1 MNNKADLKDIEKILS
16 TRYDNG
22 ADYWSTPDGRIGVG
36 GPFSTIESLLILSE
50 LEVDRDH
57 EAVSGAA
64 EKVMDSIQ
72 DDGRVR
78 VAPKGTCFPC
88 HSAVAA
94 AALCRNGYGDNER
107 VRLVLNHLME
117 NRYEDGGWRCKKF
130 SAGRGPE
137 TEHSNPGVTL
147 WALDAFRC
155 AGMKNF
161 EEELNQAVE
170 TLLEHWRIRK
180 PTGPC
185 HFGIGSQFMKV
196 EYPFLR
202 YNIFYYTYVLS
213 FYEKARKDE
222 RFAEALDVLKS
233 KLDQEGRLV
242 VERPNRKL
250 ADYDFCRK
258 GTPSAKAAKRFE
270 EIMRNMEK

>member
-1 MNNKADLKDIEKILS
+1 MNKKADLKDIEKILS

-50 LEVDRDH
+50 LEMDRDH

-64 EKVMDSIQ
+64 GKVMDSIQ

-78 VAPKGTCFPC
+78 VAPKGTPFPC
-88 HSAVAA
+88 HSAAAA
-94 AALCRNGYGDNER
+94 AALCRNGYGDNPR
-107 VRLVLNHLME
+107 VRLLLSYLMG
-117 NRYEDGGWRCKKF
+117 NRYEDGGWRCRKF
-130 SAGRGPE
+130 SGGRGPE

-155 AGMKNF
+155 SGLDRFEAGLD
-161 EEELNQAVE
+161 EAVE

-180 PTGPC
+180 PIGPC

-222 RFAEALDVLKS
+222 RFAEALDVLKT
-233 KLDQEGRLV
+233 KLDHEGSLV

-258 GTPSAKAAKRFE
+258 GNPSPKATKRFR
-270 EIMRNMEK
+270 EIIRNMEK